1 MNVELRFELTHAHFA
16 LRELTQQQHALS
28 VGQQLQRANRL
39 VCGAAKRFGVEEGLK
54 GFQDAPRVEQVEFIM
69 FINIMFVNRSSIHQS
84 EHAMSQTTTV
94 AAFFDPKTWTVSYV
108 VWDRSTRS
116 AAVIDPVLDYDFK
129 SGHTS
134 THSANQ
140 VLACLAKHQLQ
151 VDWILETH
159 AHADHLSGARYI
171 QQRVGGRIAIGENI
185 RAVQATFKKLYNLER
200 SFLPDGSQFDHLFK
214 DGEVFMIGGTP
225 ATALLVPGHTP
236 ADMAY
241 LIDGSAFVGDTLFMP
256 DVGSA
261 RADFPGGDARQLY
274 SSMRRLLTLPPSTT
288 MYVCHDYPPASR
300 APQWQTTVAEQRA
313 HNIHVRDGISED
325 EFVAMR
331 QARDATLEVPTLI
344 LPSIQVNVRAGQ
356 LPPPDENGVS
366 YLRIPLNAL

>member
-1 MNVELRFELTHAHFA
+1 MITR
-16 LRELTQQQHALS
+16 
-28 VGQQLQRANRL
+28 
-39 VCGAAKRFGVEEGLK
+39 
-54 GFQDAPRVEQVEFIM
+54 
-69 FINIMFVNRSSIHQS
+69 
-84 EHAMSQTTTV
+84 TTTR
-94 AAFFDPKTWTVSYV
+94 AFFDPKTWTVTYV
-108 VWDRSTRS
+108 VWETATLR

-134 THSANQ
+134 STSVDQ
-140 VLACLAKHQLQ
+140 VMAYLAEHALQ

-159 AHADHLSGARYI
+159 AHADHLSGARYL

-214 DGEVFMIGGTP
+214 DGETFRIGGVE
-225 ATALLVPGHTP
+225 ATATLVPGHTP

-241 LIDGSAFVGDTLFMP
+241 LIDGAVFVGDTLFMP

-261 RADFPGGDARQLY
+261 RADFPGGDAHQLY
-274 SSMRRLLTLPPSTT
+274 TSMRRLLDLPPQTT
-288 MYVCHDYPPASR
+288 MYVCHDYPPAAR
-300 APQWQTTVAEQRA
+300 EPRWQTTVAEQRA

-325 EFVAMR
+325 EFVTMR

-344 LPSIQVNVRAGQ
+344 LPSIQVNVRAGE
-356 LPPPDENGVS
+356 LPPADENGVS
-366 YLRIPLNAL
+366 YLRIPLNTLPVRP